1 MSTEVTSRPWPA
13 STHDLAVLRHPDR
26 KTDWVSVIAATLS
39 DPDDDLAQR
48 CDERLAEI
56 DERVPIV
63 GARLRDDT
71 WVPGRPPPTLE
82 VRGDPLQ
89 AASLLD
95 RFELSCEPPIRVVVG
110 ENGSRLALAAHH
122 AALDGRG
129 MVALIHALVG
139 GPVLA
144 PASADPVDGRAGER
158 PWTAL
163 RRLMLPADRAA
174 PSAAAPDRDSLAVR
188 IVGLSGRGVVARIA
202 AAAIDAIG
210 ERNRRLGRPW
220 RRIGLTIPVGGPAGI
235 GNVASY
241 RRVDLRAGDDV
252 RAAVARVLDSGAVP
266 AEHASAPRALRLLA
280 PVADRFSDSL
290 LVSNHTRYDM
300 PELARIEVYAVAR
313 GRSAVAFGTAGIA
326 GGASTLAL
334 RARDLDQP
342 DTEALLDA
350 TVARLEA
357 TS

>member
-1 MSTEVTSRPWPA
+1 LSTEVTSRPWPA

-82 VRGDPLQ
+82 VRGDPLH

-241 RRVDLRAGDDV
+241 RRVDLRAGEIG
-252 RAAVARVLDSGAVP
+252 RAHV
-266 AEHASAPRALRLLA
+266 
-280 PVADRFSDSL
+280 
-290 LVSNHTRYDM
+290 
-300 PELARIEVYAVAR
+300 
-313 GRSAVAFGTAGIA
+313 
-326 GGASTLAL
+326 
-334 RARDLDQP
+334 
-342 DTEALLDA
+342 
-350 TVARLEA
+350 
-357 TS
+357 